1 MKLLFSPAELLMNRL
16 SYPIKFGVLGLLV
29 FLAFASL
36 MLTLAGQLNR
46 TIERAESEL
55 VATALAR
62 PLSSLIELTQQHRGV
77 SAMLLGG
84 NTDMADRRSALQT
97 RVDTA
102 PVEMSQALAE
112 DRRGT
117 REWQAIGRDWDGIK
131 RALQSWSQP
140 QSYDAHTAL
149 IAQLLDFQTQV
160 ADAYGLTFDPE
171 PQTYYLMTT
180 AVSRMPF
187 LIERLGRLRGSASAI
202 LARGEMSE
210 PQRTALIVLTEQIK
224 SATQDMERSIDKVV
238 AERPELQPP
247 LSRAVATMRERGQ
260 VIDAVVQDMVV
271 RADFSSTSSAQFFD
285 MTTEAIS
292 IGYAQ
297 MRDVLLPSLDGLLEQ
312 RIEDAR
318 QVLLGNLTVLLV
330 VLAVIGYLSVG
341 AYLSVMA
348 SIRSLR
354 AGSERLAAGDLTTHI
369 DLAARD
375 ELRFVAGSFNDMAD
389 AMRGLIGSIKNNS
402 DHVTDS
408 ARSLV
413 TASGQIHVASQ
424 CQSDAA
430 SSMASAVEEM
440 TVGIESI
447 ARNAGEADALAH
459 RSGELSRQGG
469 EIVAAVVDEISQI
482 AVSVGDSARTVAELG
497 ERSGQISAIV
507 GVIGDIAAQTN
518 LLALNAAIE
527 AARAGDQ
534 GRGFAVVA
542 DEVRKLAERTAN
554 STKEIAQMV
563 AAIQQGTEGAVHGM
577 EQGAVRVNEGVARAQ
592 RAGEAMGGIREAA
605 NQVLST
611 VAEISNALREQSAAS
626 AEIAQQVTTIARMAE
641 ENGEAVGS
649 NHHTASRLSDL
660 AGTLL
665 DNVSRFKAS

>member
-1 MKLLFSPAELLMNRL
+1 MLLGGNAT
-16 SYPIKFGVLGLLV
+16 V
-29 FLAFASL
+29 
-36 MLTLAGQLNR
+36 AGRRDALQ
-46 TIERAESEL
+46 TS
-55 VATALAR
+55 VATALA
-62 PLSSLIELTQQHRGV
+62 
-77 SAMLLGG
+77 
-84 NTDMADRRSALQT
+84 
-97 RVDTA
+97 
-102 PVEMSQALAE
+102 EMERALAE
-112 DRRGT
+112 DKRT
-117 REWQAIGRDWDGIK
+117 LREWQDIGRRWDELT
-131 RALQSWSQP
+131 RAGLSWTQVENF
-140 QSYDAHTAL
+140 QAHTAL
-149 IAQLLDFQTQV
+149 IGELLTFQTLLS
-160 ADAYGLTFDPE
+160 DAYGLTFDPE

-180 AVSRMPF
+180 AVNRMPF
-187 LIERLGRLRGSASAI
+187 LVEYLGRLRGSASAV
-202 LARGEMSE
+202 LAKGEMSDQ
-210 PQRTALIVLTEQIK
+210 QRTALIVLTEEIR
-224 SATQDMERSIDKVV
+224 SATPGGSKKRVLEQIAKVI
-238 AERPELQPP
+238 AQRPELQGQ
-247 LSRAVATMRERGQ
+247 LSRAVATMHERGEA
-260 VIDAVVQDMVV
+260 IDAVVQAMVM
-271 RADFSSTSSAQFFD
+271 RADFTSTSSAQFFD
-285 MTTEAIS
+285 MATDAIN

-297 MRDVLLPSLDGLLEQ
+297 MRDVLLPSLDSLLQQ
-312 RIEDAR
+312 RIDDAR
-318 QVLLGNLTVLLV
+318 LMLHGNLAVLLV
-330 VLAVIGYLSVG
+330 VLAVIGYLSIG
-341 AYLSVMA
+341 AYLSVMT

-354 AGSERLAAGDLTTHI
+354 EGSERLAAGDLTAHI

-375 ELRFVAGSFNDMAD
+375 ELRYVAGSFNDMAE
-389 AMRGLIGSIKNNS
+389 AMRRLIGSIKDNS
-402 DHVTDS
+402 DHVADS

-430 SSMASAVEEM
+430 SSMAAAVEQM

-469 EIVAAVVDEISQI
+469 EIVAAVVEEISQI
-482 AVSVGDSARTVAELG
+482 AVSVSDSARTVAELG

-563 AAIQQGTEGAVHGM
+563 AAIQQGTEGAVQGM
-577 EQGAVRVNEGVARAQ
+577 EQGVTKVNEGVARAQ
-592 RAGEAMGGIREAA
+592 RAGDAMGGIREAA

-665 DNVSRFKAS
+665 DNVSRFKAG

>member
-1 MKLLFSPAELLMNRL
+1 
-16 SYPIKFGVLGLLV
+16 
-29 FLAFASL
+29 
-36 MLTLAGQLNR
+36 
-46 TIERAESEL
+46 
-55 VATALAR
+55 
-62 PLSSLIELTQQHRGV
+62 
-77 SAMLLGG
+77 
-84 NTDMADRRSALQT
+84 
-97 RVDTA
+97 
-102 PVEMSQALAE
+102 
-112 DRRGT
+112 
-117 REWQAIGRDWDGIK
+117 
-131 RALQSWSQP
+131 
-140 QSYDAHTAL
+140 
-149 IAQLLDFQTQV
+149 V

-171 PQTYYLMTT
+171 QQTYYLMTT

-187 LIERLGRLRGSASAI
+187 LIERMGRLRGSASAI

-260 VIDAVVQDMVV
+260 VIDAVVQDMV

-292 IGYAQ
+292 IGYTQ
-297 MRDVLLPSLDGLLEQ
+297 MYDVLLPSLDQLLQQ
-312 RIEDAR
+312 RIDDAR
-318 QVLLGNLTVLLV
+318 QMLHGNLAMLLV

-341 AYLSVMA
+341 AYLSVMT

-354 AGSERLAAGDLTTHI
+354 DGSERLAAGDLTTHI

-375 ELRFVAGSFNDMAD
+375 ELRFVAGSFNAMAE
-389 AMRGLIGSIKNNS
+389 AMRQLIGSIKSNS
-402 DHVTDS
+402 DHVADS
-408 ARSLV
+408 ARSLA

-430 SSMASAVEEM
+430 SSMAAAVEQM

-447 ARNAGEADALAH
+447 SRNAGEADALAN

-469 EIVAAVVDEISQI
+469 EIVAAVVEEISQI
-482 AVSVGDSARTVAELG
+482 AISVGDSARTVAELG

-563 AAIQQGTEGAVHGM
+563 SAIQQGTEGAVQGM
-577 EQGAVRVNEGVARAQ
+577 ELGVAKVNDGVARAQ

-626 AEIAQQVTTIARMAE
+626 AEIAQQVSTIARMAE
-641 ENGEAVGS
+641 ENGEAVGT

>member
-84 NTDMADRRSALQT
+84 NTAMADRRSALQT

-102 PVEMSQALAE
+102 LVEMSRALAE
-112 DRRGT
+112 DKRDT

-131 RALQSWSQP
+131 RAVQSWSQP

-402 DHVTDS
+402 DHVADS

-430 SSMASAVEEM
+430 SSMAAAVEEM

-577 EQGAVRVNEGVARAQ
+577 EQGVVRVNEGVARAQ
-592 RAGEAMGGIREAA
+592 RAGEAMGREAA

-611 VAEISNALREQSAAS
+611 VAEISNAMREQSAAS

-641 ENGEAVGS
+641 ENGEALGS